1 MESSWFWSQYWQQN
15 NVTSFGS
22 SLKNGYTG
30 TLKEQWES
38 IFEQLKAG
46 DKVLDLCTGNLSL
59 IRLAKDSMPSFARV
73 EFTGVDFAQI
83 SANEFVENNKNVR
96 LLGEVNIECLPFENE
111 TFDHVISNFG
121 IEYSDLS
128 NSIAEAGR
136 VLKKGGKVGFICHHE
151 RSTLINTS
159 KEELAFIGD
168 VLKLNGPMSQ
178 LEAFITAI
186 NKEDLSNHLPQTNK
200 VLEAENL
207 RGALNKSMSELLD
220 KYGSYLYN
228 SEFMKFFKFIFSKQ
242 VIDKALEV
250 DSYKKELIGYQV
262 RISAMVNSAL
272 NDGAVEA
279 FNKTI
284 IHNGFEQPKN
294 EAVFD
299 GNSMIGYKISSV
311 KTLK

>member
-38 IFEQLKAG
+38 IFGQLKAG

-121 IEYSDLS
+121 IEYSDLAS
-128 NSIAEAGR
+128 SIVEASR
-136 VLKKGGKVGFICHHE
+136 VLKRGGKVDFICHHE
-151 RSTLINTS
+151 TSMLIKSS
-159 KEELAFIGD
+159 KEELAFIYD
-168 VLKLNGPMSQ
+168 LQKLNGPVSK
-178 LEAFITAI
+178 LESFVTAI
-186 NKEDLSNHLPQTNK
+186 NKE
-200 VLEAENL
+200 E
-207 RGALNKSMSELLD
+207 
-220 KYGSYLYN
+220 
-228 SEFMKFFKFIFSKQ
+228 FSKS
-242 VIDKALEV
+242 LPET
-250 DSYKKELIGYQV
+250 KK
-262 RISAMVNSAL
+262 
-272 NDGAVEA
+272 
-279 FNKTI
+279 
-284 IHNGFEQPKN
+284 
-294 EAVFD
+294 
-299 GNSMIGYKISSV
+299 
-311 KTLK
+311 